1 MRTRFCFVLLWC
13 AIALCTIWG
22 TAFSVATP
30 CAVAEEMI
38 SIGVATADI
47 TPPIPFRL
55 SGYFNERLST
65 GTKDPLQV
73 KAIVFEQGNT
83 RVVLAICDV
92 ISLDGHVPKAI
103 RKQVHE
109 RLNIPEEAVIVTGTH
124 THTGPLYNDVLAD
137 FLHQQA
143 IQKSDDGTDPAQTV
157 DYAEQLVS
165 TVVECI
171 VQASKQVQP
180 STFAVGTIDENRLS
194 FNRRFHMKNSDT
206 VVFNPGVKNPQIDRA
221 AGPIDPE
228 VTMLLFTQAGQD
240 KPFVSFTNFAL
251 HLDTTGGTLYSA
263 DYPFY
268 LSNVLQK
275 QYGENFVSV
284 FGTGTC
290 GDINHIDVTADQQ
303 RGASEIGTMLGET
316 VRDAQTTLKQSPRPM
331 LGWAYYRLPV
341 KVQTFTKKELTAS
354 KAMLPDIVT
363 EGGKKTF
370 LERVRATT
378 VLDLAQ
384 NFSEGETTLLVQAV
398 TLDADTAIVAIPG
411 EVFVEIGLAIKKASP
426 FKYTAVVELSGQNVS
441 YVPTAKAF
449 SEGSYETVN
458 SRIMPGEGERLV
470 EAATA
475 ALQSLKSMK
484 P

>member
-1 MRTRFCFVLLWC
+1 MRSRFCLGIFLSVIFLN
-13 AIALCTIWG
+13 ATWG
-22 TAFSVATP
+22 MNFSLSTP
-30 CAVAEEMI
+30 SVMAEEMV
-38 SIGVATADI
+38 SVGVAIADI

-65 GTKDPLQV
+65 GVHDPLLV
-73 KAIVFEQGNT
+73 KALVLEQGNT
-83 RVVLAICDV
+83 KVALAVCDL
-92 ISLDGHVPKAI
+92 ISLDGKVPEAI

-109 RLNIPEEAVIVTGTH
+109 RLGIPEEAVIITGTH
-124 THTGPLYNDVLAD
+124 THTGPLYHGVLAD
-137 FLHQQA
+137 FLHQRA
-143 IQKSDDGTDPAQTV
+143 IQKSGDGTDTAQTV
-157 DYAEQLVS
+157 DYAEKLVS

-171 VQASKQVQP
+171 VQASQQVQP
-180 STFAVGTIDENRLS
+180 SLIAVGTTEENRLA

-206 VVFNPGVKNPQIDRA
+206 VVFNPGVKNPQIDRP

-228 VTMLLFTQAGQD
+228 VMMLLFTQAGQD
-240 KPFVSFTNFAL
+240 KPFASFTNFTL

-275 QYGENFVSV
+275 QYGDTFVSV

-303 RGASEIGTMLGET
+303 RSAPEIGTMLGET
-316 VRDAQTTLKQSPRPM
+316 VRDAHATLTRLPRPM
-331 LGWAYYRLPV
+331 LGWAYYRVPV
-341 KVQTFTKKELTAS
+341 KLQTFTEKELTAS
-354 KAMLPDIVT
+354 EAMLPDVVT
-363 EGGKKTF
+363 EGGTKTF

-384 NFSEGETTLLVQAV
+384 NFSEGEATLLVQTV
-398 TLDADTAIVAIPG
+398 MLDSDTAIVAIPG
-411 EVFVEIGLAIKKASP
+411 EVFSEIGLAIKKTSP
-426 FKYTAVVELSGQNVS
+426 FKYTAVVELSGRNIS

-449 SEGSYETVN
+449 REGSYETVN
-458 SRIMPGEGERLV
+458 SRIAPGEGEKLI

-475 ALQSLKSMK
+475 ALKSMK